1 MKTAANLALV
11 GPMGAGKSVVGRAL
25 AGRLGLAFVDLDVA
39 IEQAAGASVA
49 AIFERDGEAT
59 FREREHAVL
68 EEVLARDGQVVA
80 TGGGAVLD
88 SRNRELLHGR
98 AYVAWLAAGVDI
110 QLQRLEGCTDRPL
123 MRVPDPRDRL
133 EALKAE
139 RDGKYALVAD
149 LRLDTDGLSI
159 EAVADALE
167 DMLRKS
173 WARAGAAA

>member
-11 GPMGAGKSVVGRAL
+11 GPMGAGKSVVGREL

-39 IEQAAGASVA
+39 IEQAAGTSVA
-49 AIFERDGEAT
+49 GIFEREGEAA
-59 FREREHAVL
+59 FREQEHAVL
-68 EEVLARDGQVVA
+68 EKVLARDGQVVA

-88 SRNRELLHGR
+88 FHSRELLHGR
-98 AYVAWLAAGVDI
+98 AFVAWLGASVDT
-110 QLQRLEGCTDRPL
+110 QLRRLEGCTDRPL
-123 MRVPDPRDRL
+123 LHGADPRDRL
-133 EALKAE
+133 RELKAE

-159 EAVADALE
+159 EAVVEALE

-173 WARAGAAA
+173 WACAGATA